1 MNLQKGF
8 IQIPT
13 LITIIVSILILS
25 GAGYFGTKQYQNSQQ
40 EKERAQEQ
48 TKIQQKALEQAQ
60 TEIEKLKQDSENTK
74 AKQQQ
79 LEQSIKSTPKP
90 VASTSQDISSADLQ
104 PYLNTIGVILCFDS
118 TANRYYGTGVLLSN
132 GKLMTNWHVVKGM
145 DWCGFVNGSF
155 LNPKYELT
163 GSNYRSG
170 AYVLDL
176 SNIERSDAGLDFAIV
191 PFARN
196 SSTIGQKYY
205 GVPVDEYL
213 EVSQLNYRVGSMQK
227 CSAKVAVGN
236 PVAILGYP
244 ASSINIEEFAPP
256 QSVTTGIISGYD
268 ASYKSNNYLVSAK
281 VDHGNSGGLSLAKED
296 GKICLLGIPTWIV
309 AGQVESAGIVQ
320 NIHYLL
326 K

>member
-1 MNLQKGF
+1 MKTQKGF
-8 IQIPT
+8 IQTPL
-13 LITIIVSILILS
+13 LIAIVVGILVLG
-25 GAGYFGTKQYQNSQQ
+25 GAGYLGVKQYQKSQQ
-40 EKERAQEQ
+40 ENVAKEQQ
-48 TKIQQKALEQAQ
+48 TQDQQKALEQAQ
-60 TEIEKLKQDSENTK
+60 AEIEKLKQDSESAK

-79 LEQSIKSTPKP
+79 LEQTIKSAPKP
-90 VASTSQDISSADLQ
+90 VAPTSQDISSADLQ
-104 PYLNTIGVILCFDS
+104 PYLNTIGVISCFDS
-118 TANRYYGTGVLLSN
+118 TTNRYYGTGVLLSN
-132 GKLMTNWHVVKGM
+132 GKLMTNYHVVKGM

-163 GSNYRSG
+163 GNNYRSG

-176 SNIERSDAGLDFAIV
+176 TNIERPDAGLDFAIV
-191 PFARN
+191 PFAKN
-196 SSTIGQKYY
+196 SSTIAQKYY
-205 GVPVDEYL
+205 GAPVDEYL
-213 EVSQLNYRVGSMQK
+213 EVSQLNYKVGSMQK
-227 CSAKVAVGN
+227 CSTKVAVGN

-281 VDHGNSGGLSLAKED
+281 VDHGNSGGLSLAKEN
-296 GKICLLGIPTWIV
+296 GKICLLGIPTWV
-309 AGQVESAGIVQ
+309 VVGQVESAGIVQ